1 MREKER
7 TMNKGVPK
15 NTPEKSTLVASRFK
29 ACNSR
34 VVHRP
39 EDRPRPCKVFFVLYS
54 GTLLA
59 FEGRVSRRAKTR
71 PPSRSLSQATSQHG
85 KRCAVIAPTALSV
98 GVEKKGDSRKR

>member
-1 MREKER
+1 MPRKQKER
-7 TMNKGVPK
+7 SAAEK
-15 NTPEKSTLVASRFK
+15 NTKVGSLQTAH
-29 ACNSR
+29 NSR

-39 EDRPRPCKVFFVLYS
+39 EDRPRPCQVFFVLFS